1 MEWWEWLF
9 LTVIVAIASRANITI
24 MVRRQECRHNQAIC
38 YP

>member
-9 LTVIVAIASRANITI
+9 LTIIAAILSQAKITI
-24 MVRRQECRHNQAIC
+24 VVKRQECRHERAIC